1 MSKEKELTSLE
12 AYFKPFRKNII
23 GYKQKLR
30 TPYGKINLIYADWTA
45 SGRLYKPIEKLI
57 SEEIG
62 PFVANTHTESS
73 ATGTLM
79 TYAYQQAKQIIKE
92 HVHAGPNDI
101 VLSYGS
107 GMTRVVNKFQR
118 ILGLRIPDQ
127 WLEKIQIPENE
138 RPVVFVTHMEHH
150 SNHTSWQETIAD
162 VVVIPPD
169 DNGLV
174 CFEKF
179 RETAEKYKDRMVKY
193 AAITA
198 CSNVTGIQP
207 CCREIAVYMHQIG
220 GYCFVDYACSAPY
233 ADIRMHTDKPEEK
246 FDAIYFSPHKFL
258 GGPGS
263 SGILVFDRNLYHNR
277 VPDSPGGGTVTWT
290 DAWGDRI
297 YYDDIELRED
307 GGTPAFLQ
315 TIKAALAIRLKEQMG
330 IEKMLE
336 REEEMLDI
344 IFTELGKIPNLHL
357 LAENH
362 RKRLGVISFYIE
374 DLHYNLGVK
383 LLSDRFGIQT
393 RGGCV
398 CAGTYGHYLFELS
411 KELSDQIQERVMKG
425 ELSAKPG
432 WIRFSIHPVM
442 TNEEIFFICDAIRQ
456 LAENHKAWAS
466 DYQYDETS
474 NEFRHIS
481 GWDYEKT
488 AVDEWFS
495 EEL

>member
-1 MSKEKELTSLE
+1 MSQNKEFVSLE
-12 AYFKPFRKNII
+12 EYFKPFRKNII
-23 GYKQKLR
+23 GYRKKIH
-30 TPYGKINLIYADWTA
+30 TPYGKMHLIYADWTA
-45 SGRLYKPIEKLI
+45 SGRLYEPIERIILN
-57 SEEIG
+57 EIG
-62 PFVANTHTESS
+62 PFVANTHTESNF
-73 ATGTLM
+73 TGTLM
-79 TYAYQQAKQIIKE
+79 TLVYQKAKEIIKK
-92 HVHAGPNDI
+92 HVHAGTEDV

-118 ILGLRIPDQ
+118 ILGLRLPDQ
-127 WLEKIQIPENE
+127 WIDKLQIPEND

-169 DNGLV
+169 ENGLV
-174 CFEKF
+174 CLEKF
-179 RETAEKYKDRMVKY
+179 KDTVEKYKNRKVKY

-207 CCREIAVYMHQIG
+207 CCREIARYIHEIG

-233 ADIRMHTDKPEEK
+233 VDIQMNTDNPAEK

-263 SGILVFDRNLYHNR
+263 SGILVFDRKLYHNK
-277 VPDSPGGGTVTWT
+277 VPDIPGGGTVTWT

-315 TIKAALAIRLKEQMG
+315 TIKAALAIQLKEQMG
-330 IEKMLE
+330 VVYMQQREKE
-336 REEEMLDI
+336 QIDI
-344 IFTELGKIPNLHL
+344 IFEHLKKIPNLHL
-357 LAENH
+357 LAGNITD
-362 RKRLGVISFYIE
+362 RLGVISFYIE

-432 WIRFSIHPVM
+432 WIRLSIHPVM
-442 TNEEIFFICDAIRQ
+442 TNEEIIQICRAIEE
-456 LAENHKAWAS
+456 LAKNHKNWAS
-466 DYQYDETS
+466 DYVYHES
-474 NEFRHIS
+474 VNEFRHIS
-481 GWDYEKT
+481 GWNYEKIK
-488 AVDEWFS
+488 VNRWFS
-495 EEL
+495 ELS